1 MEPSITHL
9 LARIVL
15 WLVAE
20 IFLNLIGL
28 DDLADCGEWVFE
40 RRIDSLHRSHQSV
53 VTLQEHIDAAIPVF
67 FRAGRQ

>member
-1 MEPSITHL
+1 MEYSISHS

-40 RRIDSLHRSHQSV
+40 QRTDIYHRSQGSV
-53 VTLQEHIDAAIPVF
+53 VTQLLKD
-67 FRAGRQ
+67 

>member
-1 MEPSITHL
+1 MAYSSSHL
-9 LARIVL
+9 FARIVV

-40 RRIDSLHRSHQSV
+40 RHIDSLHRSHRSV
-53 VTLQEHIDAAIPVF
+53 ITLLMTA
-67 FRAGRQ
+67 

>member
-1 MEPSITHL
+1 MEHSISHS
-9 LARIVL
+9 LARIVI

-20 IFLNLIGL
+20 VFLNLIGL

-53 VTLQEHIDAAIPVF
+53 ITLLLTA
-67 FRAGRQ
+67 

>member
-1 MEPSITHL
+1 MESSISHS

-40 RRIDSLHRSHQSV
+40 RRIDIWHRSQQSLI
-53 VTLQEHIDAAIPVF
+53 TLLFTD
-67 FRAGRQ
+67 

>member
-1 MEPSITHL
+1 MEYSISHS

-40 RRIDSLHRSHQSV
+40 QHIDTFHRSQGSV
-53 VTLQEHIDAAIPVF
+53 VTLLLTVS
-67 FRAGRQ
+67 